1 MFVICITSS
10 LHYNECSN
18 TVSLSISHI
27 TTIFNY
33 VCVLGLVEHVSDLSS
48 WRVKSG
54 GPRSSRSVSTAS
66 HVRAACDPVSKV
78 VCVSSNLKYSI
89 RKTIRI
95 LK

>member
-1 MFVICITSS
+1 MFAVCITSS
-10 LHYNECSN
+10 LHYNECSS
-18 TVSLSISHI
+18 TELLSISHI
-27 TTIFNY
+27 TAIFNY
-33 VCVLGLVEHVSDLSS
+33 VCILGLVEHVSDLSS

-54 GPRSSRSVSTAS
+54 GPRSSRSVSTAYPIQ
-66 HVRAACDPVSKV
+66 AACDPVSKV